1 LKSDNNIDL
10 KLTLLVIIALFSLS
24 TNPVLC
30 RMAMIS
36 GKTDP
41 VSFTILRIL
50 SGAVFLFLLN
60 YFKHKNFALNPKTS
74 WLSAFMLFLYAI
86 TFSYSYVDMPAGIGT
101 LILFAVVQLS
111 MILMAL
117 FYKEKLTLRKTIG
130 MILAF
135 CGLVYL
141 LYPKEDFSLSFYHSF
156 LMIISGIAWA
166 FYTIL
171 GKKSKDAFLNTKDNF
186 LKASVFTII
195 FALIFV
201 QNITFDSYTLF
212 LAIFSGVVTS
222 ALGYIIWYAVLPKM
236 QILTAGIIQLFAP
249 VISIIIGM
257 IFLNESFTITL
268 FLSTSTII
276 LGIFIA
282 IFSNKKS
289 KN

>member
-1 LKSDNNIDL
+1 MNKSNNIDL
-10 KLTLLVIIALFSLS
+10 KLTFLVIIALFSLS

-36 GKTDP
+36 GQTDP
-41 VSFTILRIL
+41 VSFTILRII
-50 SGAVFLFLLN
+50 SGAIFLLFLN
-60 YFKHKNFALNPKTS
+60 YLKHKNFGLDLKTN

-101 LILFAVVQLS
+101 LILFAVVQLT
-111 MILMAL
+111 MILMAF
-117 FYKEKLTLRKTIG
+117 FYKEKLTINKILG
-130 MILAF
+130 MVLAF

-141 LYPKEDFSLSFYHSF
+141 LYPKDDFSLSFFHSF

-186 LKASVFTII
+186 LKASFFTII
-195 FALIFV
+195 FAFLFV
-201 QNITFDSYTLF
+201 QNITFDLYTLF

-236 QILTAGIIQLFAP
+236 QILTASILQLLAP
-249 VISIIIGM
+249 VIAIVLSIT
-257 IFLNESFTITL
+257 FLKESLNFQLLISSFVIL
-268 FLSTSTII
+268 F
-276 LGIFIA
+276 GIFIA
-282 IFSNKKS
+282 LFKRKRG
-289 KN
+289 